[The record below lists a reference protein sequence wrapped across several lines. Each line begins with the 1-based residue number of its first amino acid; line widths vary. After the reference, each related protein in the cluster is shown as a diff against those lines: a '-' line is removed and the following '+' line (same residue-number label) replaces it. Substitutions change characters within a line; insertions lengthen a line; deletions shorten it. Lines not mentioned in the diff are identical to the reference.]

1 METSARRISELIAR
15 NRRRPLEALIAHAWR
30 IRNRRFRPL
39 LGVSAPS
46 PKVYRT
52 GHFSNRPGRFV
63 NISVTGARCS
73 LRCDHCRGR
82 LLHDM
87 IPAETPERLVEV
99 GKALRKRGC
108 LGALIS
114 GGSVEGGFV
123 PLGPFAGAIGELR
136 RSGLHVIA
144 HTGLIDRD
152 TAVAL
157 KDAGVMQVLID
168 VMGDRRTIREVY
180 HMRRAPPDFR
190 RSLLMMREVGL
201 DLAPHVL
208 LGLHYGKIRGEYR
221 ALQYIT
227 EAGPQ
232 ALVVIALTRIR
243 GTPMS
248 EVTPPPVPE
257 IGRFL
262 AVSRILNPEV
272 PLILG
277 CMRQPGPEKPAME
290 RLAIDAGVN
299 AIAYPLDRSVDY
311 ARGRGLRPVFTEE
324 CCSLMGDALP
334 KRTGRQ
340 RAAGSGEQWGSR
352 QRGRGGAVAP
362 LPAACCLYPHCCLLP
377 AASSSS
383 TAPRSTLPFPI
394 HNINSQPSPSDA
406 GKRPWPT

>member
-1 METSARRISELIAR
+1 LELIASG
-15 NRRRPLEALIAHAWR
+15 RRRPLGPLLAEAWSVR
-30 IRNRRFRPL
+30 SGRFRPL

-46 PKVYRT
+46 PKVYQT
-52 GHFSNRPGRFV
+52 GHFRNRPGRFM
-63 NISVTGARCS
+63 NISVTGTKCS

-87 IPAETPERLVEV
+87 IPAETPESLVEV
-99 GKALRKRGC
+99 GASLRKKGC
-108 LGALIS
+108 LGVLVS
-114 GGSVEGGFV
+114 GGSVEEGFV
-123 PLGPFAGAIGELR
+123 PLRPFAEAIGKLR

-157 KDAGVMQVLID
+157 KEAGVMQVLID
-168 VMGDRRTIREVY
+168 VMGDSRTIREVY
-180 HMRRAPPDFR
+180 HMDRPPADFR
-190 RSLLMMREVGL
+190 RALLMMRDVGL
-201 DLAPHVL
+201 ELAPHVL

-248 EVTPPPVPE
+248 DITPPAVSE

-262 AVSRILNPEV
+262 AVSRISNPDV

-277 CMRQPGPEKPAME
+277 CMRQSGPEKPGME

-334 KRTGRQ
+334 LR
-340 RAAGSGEQWGSR
+340 
-352 QRGRGGAVAP
+352 
-362 LPAACCLYPHCCLLP
+362 
-377 AASSSS
+377 
-383 TAPRSTLPFPI
+383 
-394 HNINSQPSPSDA
+394 
-406 GKRPWPT
+406 RP